1 MTNIHDRAPRPDKGH
16 RPATVS
22 ENDRKLLVDTRHAAE
37 TLAKNIREASER
49 GYTVQ
54 FIIQDGKLQDFKVT
68 MPLAVNI
75 DEVLN

>member
-1 MTNIHDRAPRPDKGH
+1 MTGDKG
-16 RPATVS
+16 RKPTTVN
-22 ENDRKLLVDTRHAAE
+22 ENDRRLLVETRHAAE

-54 FIIQDGKLQDFKVT
+54 FVIQDGKLSDFKVT